1 MSMIRVYNI
10 SSVLGALH
18 RWVEVMVVHVIHH
31 DWHKQCSQRVQALFC
46 MRGPTDCM
54 QLAMCIIVTFMVL
67 RGGPYLTKSQRH
79 VYNR

>member
-1 MSMIRVYNI
+1 MIRVYNI

-54 QLAMCIIVTFMVL
+54 QGMCVQ
-67 RGGPYLTKSQRH
+67 SQNHMHTSTHELYKQTCRIEH
-79 VYNR
+79 VEL